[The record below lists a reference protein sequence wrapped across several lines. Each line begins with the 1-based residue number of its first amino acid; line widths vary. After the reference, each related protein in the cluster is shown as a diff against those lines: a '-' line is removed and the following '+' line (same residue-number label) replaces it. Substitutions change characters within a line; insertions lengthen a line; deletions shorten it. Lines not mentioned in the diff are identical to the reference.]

1 MATDKQIQANRENS
15 QHSTGPV
22 SDAGREAVSQNR
34 TTHGLAGAY
43 KAQTESELEEFR
55 RLTDSFVTDYNAT
68 CQTEIQ
74 LIFKMAEAL
83 IRSTRAMHYQD
94 TSMISIE
101 SDDPEEA
108 ARARKELELYIR
120 YQAHHD
126 RAYQRYTA
134 ELRKFQSEN
143 KKAEIGFESQK
154 LKAAEETRKQER
166 HELTIS
172 IAKARLEHQVLKN
185 RRLNPIPEP
194 ENASQIPEVNRLAA

>member
-1 MATDKQIQANRENS
+1 MATEKQIQANRENS

-22 SDAGREAVSQNR
+22 SEAGREAVSQNR
-34 TTHGLAGAY
+34 TTHGLAGSY

-55 RLTDSFVTDYNAT
+55 RLTDSFINDYNAT
-68 CQTEIQ
+68 CQTEIE

-94 TSMISIE
+94 ACMISIE

-108 ARARKELELYIR
+108 ARARKEFELYIR

-154 LKAAEETRKQER
+154 LKAADETRKRER
-166 HELTIS
+166 HELAVS
-172 IAKARLEHQVLKN
+172 IGRARLEHETLKN
-185 RRLNPIPEP
+185 RKLTAYV
-194 ENASQIPEVNRLAA
+194 ASTQTQEAPANSANFC

>member
-22 SDAGREAVSQNR
+22 SEAGREAVSQNR
-34 TTHGLAGAY
+34 TAHGLAGAY

-55 RLTDSFVTDYNAT
+55 RLTDSFINDYNAV

-94 TSMISIE
+94 ACMMSIE
-101 SDDPEEA
+101 SDDPDEA
-108 ARARKELELYIR
+108 ARARKEFELYIR

-154 LKAAEETRKQER
+154 LKAADETRKQEH
-166 HELTIS
+166 HEVTMS
-172 IAKARLEHQVLKN
+172 IAKARLEHETLKN
-185 RRLNPIPEP
+185 RKLNAYVSSPQTQGQPADS
-194 ENASQIPEVNRLAA
+194 ASFC

>member
-22 SDAGREAVSQNR
+22 SETGREAVSQNR

-55 RLTDSFVTDYNAT
+55 RLTDSFINDYNAT

-101 SDDPEEA
+101 SDDPDEA
-108 ARARKELELYIR
+108 ARARKEFELYIR

-172 IAKARLEHQVLKN
+172 IAKARLEHQILKN
-185 RRLNPIPEP
+185 NKLASGASPEKTC
-194 ENASQIPEVNRLAA
+194 EQLEITRVAA